1 MTGMLREV
9 MRLVGMVLSLAFG
22 SSGVFML
29 WASFYVPNCGL
40 LAVLF
45 LSAAVALTLTSP

>member
-1 MTGMLREV
+1 MLREV
-9 MRLVGMVLSLAFG
+9 MRLVGVVLSLTFG
-22 SSGVFML
+22 SSGIFML

-45 LSAAVALTLTSP
+45 LSAATAFTLAAR

>member
-1 MTGMLREV
+1 MLRQV
-9 MRLVGMVLSLAFG
+9 MRLVGMMLSLALG
-22 SSGVFML
+22 SSGIFML

-45 LSAAVALTLTSP
+45 ISAATAIALTAP

>member
-1 MTGMLREV
+1 MLRQV
-9 MRLVGMVLSLAFG
+9 MRLVGTALSLVLG
-22 SSGVFML
+22 SSGIFMV

-45 LSAAVALTLTSP
+45 ISAATAIALTAR